1 MAGVSSVPSK
11 LSTWKNLE
19 EPGPAD
25 TQRSNPIQ
33 RGYERE
39 NARGA
44 AAGASRVACSPQ
56 QLQRPFHPS
65 KRDGVR
71 PTAHISQGQGRRS
84 SAMHWESETPL
95 SRRGAPPFKLQRVS
109 GA

>member
-1 MAGVSSVPSK
+1 MAGVSSVLSK

-19 EPGPAD
+19 EPVPAD

-44 AAGASRVACSPQ
+44 AAGASRVACSPP
-56 QLQRPFHPS
+56 QLQGNGLNGS
-65 KRDGVR
+65 CWDLY
-71 PTAHISQGQGRRS
+71 GRHTRS
-84 SAMHWESETPL
+84 PHTTGFIATLLHT
-95 SRRGAPPFKLQRVS
+95 RQ
-109 GA
+109 